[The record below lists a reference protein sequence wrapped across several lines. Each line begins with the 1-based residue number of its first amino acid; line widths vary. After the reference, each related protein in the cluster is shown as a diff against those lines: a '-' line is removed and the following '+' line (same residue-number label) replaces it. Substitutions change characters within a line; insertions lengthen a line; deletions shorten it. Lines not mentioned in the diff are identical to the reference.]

1 MMKKV
6 FFKQRN
12 LEIGECNGIKLE
24 SCRNLF
30 PPEKISA
37 QTQGMKKRNHE
48 IFGVF
53 QNLEKIFSQNIF
65 SRKKKIF
72 EMKYILR
79 ISSQILENPK
89 NFMILFFH
97 PLNLSGVV
105 LGENLSSLLS
115 KGLSGKSV
123 LITFISSGLRRK
135 LFLPFIFKLLQI
147 QSQINHN
154 PINRFH

>member
-30 PPEKISA
+30 QEEKISA
-37 QTQGMKKRNHE
+37 QTQGMKKQNHE

-65 SRKKKIF
+65 SKKKKIF

-79 ISSQILENPK
+79 IFIPDFGKPQKFHDFVFSSPE
-89 NFMILFFH
+89 F
-97 PLNLSGVV
+97 
-105 LGENLSSLLS
+105 
-115 KGLSGKSV
+115 
-123 LITFISSGLRRK
+123 
-135 LFLPFIFKLLQI
+135 
-147 QSQINHN
+147 
-154 PINRFH
+154 

>member
-1 MMKKV
+1 MK
-6 FFKQRN
+6 
-12 LEIGECNGIKLE
+12 LENVME

-79 ISSQILENPK
+79 
-89 NFMILFFH
+89 
-97 PLNLSGVV
+97 
-105 LGENLSSLLS
+105 
-115 KGLSGKSV
+115 
-123 LITFISSGLRRK
+123 TFIPDFGKPQKFHDFVFSSPEFERSCFGREFVK
-135 LFLPFIFKLLQI
+135 SPLQ
-147 QSQINHN
+147 
-154 PINRFH
+154 RFVGKKVF

>member
-12 LEIGECNGIKLE
+12 LEFGECNGIKLE

-37 QTQGMKKRNHE
+37 QIQGMKKQNHE

-53 QNLEKIFSQNIF
+53 QNRDRFFSPNIF
-65 SRKKKIF
+65 FQKKKNF

-79 ISSQILENPK
+79 ISSQTPK
-89 NFMILFFH
+89 
-97 PLNLSGVV
+97 
-105 LGENLSSLLS
+105 
-115 KGLSGKSV
+115 
-123 LITFISSGLRRK
+123 IS
-135 LFLPFIFKLLQI
+135 
-147 QSQINHN
+147 
-154 PINRFH
+154 

>member
-1 MMKKV
+1 M
-6 FFKQRN
+6 
-12 LEIGECNGIKLE
+12 E

-37 QTQGMKKRNHE
+37 QIQGMKKQNHE

-53 QNLEKIFSQNIF
+53 QNRDRFFSPNIF
-65 SRKKKIF
+65 FKKKKKIF

-97 PLNLSGVV
+97 PLSF
-105 LGENLSSLLS
+105 S
-115 KGLSGKSV
+115 
-123 LITFISSGLRRK
+123 
-135 LFLPFIFKLLQI
+135 
-147 QSQINHN
+147 
-154 PINRFH
+154 

>member
-37 QTQGMKKRNHE
+37 QTQGMKKKPNHE
-48 IFGVF
+48 ILGVF

-72 EMKYILR
+72 
-79 ISSQILENPK
+79 
-89 NFMILFFH
+89 
-97 PLNLSGVV
+97 
-105 LGENLSSLLS
+105 
-115 KGLSGKSV
+115 
-123 LITFISSGLRRK
+123 
-135 LFLPFIFKLLQI
+135 
-147 QSQINHN
+147 
-154 PINRFH
+154 